1 MAKRISW
8 PADIARCSFLFVV
21 VAGSSVRS
29 PVASTATNAKLGSLM
44 PPAANIPNTIFLAGP
59 WKPDDTIINNRKFV
73 PHGTQFRYY
82 DYEKVDKSAK
92 DISDNLES
100 LGVHGAYAA
109 LQQLRPWSFRIDL
122 WRFMIL
128 WQHGGV
134 YLDSKVM
141 LWRNISD
148 WVDLSS
154 DDFVACYD
162 PSSPPG
168 KKDYGTPV
176 LAARQESPIMLAAIR
191 QVVANIET
199 RYYGPRKGRYPPSH
213 PNPQLC
219 ITGPC
224 ALTQAIEEGGF
235 HPHVTCQQEDWDDSR
250 ADFRFVS
257 LGPEPVTLMVFDKT
271 MHNAMRTCRNCNSY
285 EYVFLFHAVYC
296 DEPTILPDEADPCLK
311 ADRQVGI

>member
-235 HPHVTCQQEDWDDSR
+235 DPTLKCKLILHTSRHDDE
-250 ADFRFVS
+250 A
-257 LGPEPVTLMVFDKT
+257 VTLSDNTIFVRAMPAVHEGMEKCTTCNNYRTLFDL
-271 MHNAMRTCRNCNSY
+271 HS
-285 EYVFLFHAVYC
+285 VYC
-296 DEPTILPDEADPCLK
+296 DEEVAPGEYDPCVNALS
-311 ADRQVGI
+311 